1 MDEATKR
8 ARGIPDAIAGE
19 GSPSGELPKAEGP
32 DELGPLNH
40 SWDPQRKQWIPDIAA
55 STPPAETAMEFAT
68 RGIVINVVEDIPQ
81 PWTFE
86 DNPDVSAMVRP
97 ATPARVKFASDAIE
111 INTGS
116 GRMSAGS
123 LYDSVVALARSCLEG
138 EIEGITVKQDGGRP
152 DEVADFETIA
162 THCPHVIQAIT
173 MFARDLNAELEGAAK
188 N

>member
-1 MDEATKR
+1 MDEAKR
-8 ARGIPDAIAGE
+8 HETPTI
-19 GSPSGELPKAEGP
+19 
-32 DELGPLNH
+32 DELRSPLGGPPNH
-40 SWDPQRKQWIPDIAA
+40 SWDRLQKQWIPDTAA
-55 STPPAETAMEFAT
+55 IKVGEPIPVLDPPDR

-81 PWTFE
+81 PWTYE
-86 DNPDVSAMVRP
+86 DEPDVSAMVRP
-97 ATPARVKFASDAIE
+97 ATPGRVKFASDAIE

-138 EIEGITVKQDGGRP
+138 EISGITVNQGRGGP

-162 THCPHVIQAIT
+162 THCPDVINAIT
-173 MFARDLNAELEGAAK
+173 TFARDLYAELEDAEK